1 MKHLETAD
9 LPKVE
14 GAGPSGGPAVS
25 GEPVPGLVLVYSAGQ
40 PTLAAISLGGAP
52 LVLGREGE
60 GVFPLHDATMSRRH
74 AEVRR
79 ESGVWRVR
87 DLGSRNGTF
96 VDGGPA
102 DGAIAH
108 EDPTVLRLGD
118 TLFLFTEDLR
128 RFASASIE
136 RREGGMV
143 VGPTLREAW
152 ARIEGAR
159 AAEALHLSGESGSG
173 KELFANGFHKL
184 GPSPSGPFVAVN
196 CATIPE
202 TLAERLLFGAK
213 KGAFSGA
220 DKDVEGFLVAASGGT
235 LFLDEVAELDLNVQ
249 AKLLRVLETRE
260 VLPLGSTKAVKIDVR
275 VVSATHR
282 GLRAQ
287 VAKGKFREDLYFRMG
302 RPEVAIPPLRDRLEE
317 VPWLVHLELGKLGA
331 RAHVSLLETCLL
343 RPWPGNVRELLSEV
357 RTSGREALG
366 LGRTVLDA
374 NGLSSTAGMAFGQV
388 AHPSAAAIARL
399 ETTPPSQPT
408 VPQQQRVQ
416 GRTPTAEE
424 LTQALQQ
431 HEGNVART
439 ARALGV
445 HRTQLRRW
453 LERYSIDPARFAP
466 PGATRDGSE

>member
-9 LPKVE
+9 LPKV
-14 GAGPSGGPAVS
+14 APTGPSGGSSLA
-25 GEPVPGLVLVYSAGQ
+25 GEPAPGLVLVYSAGQ
-40 PTLAAISLGGAP
+40 PTLAAVSPGAAL

-79 ESGVWRVR
+79 EGGVWRVR

-96 VDGGPA
+96 VDGAPA
-102 DGAIAH
+102 DGAIAY
-108 EDPTVLRLGD
+108 EDPTLLRLGD

-128 RFASASIE
+128 RFTSASVE
-136 RREGGMV
+136 RRQGGMV
-143 VGPTLREAW
+143 VGPTLRESW
-152 ARIEGAR
+152 VRIEGAR
-159 AAEALHLSGESGSG
+159 DAEALHLSGESGSG
-173 KELFANGFHKL
+173 KELFATGFHEL
-184 GPSPSGPFVAVN
+184 GPNPGGPFVAVN

-202 TLAERLLFGAK
+202 TLAERLLFGAR

-220 DKDVEGFLVAASGGT
+220 DKDVDGFLAAASGGT

-249 AKLLRVLETRE
+249 AKLLRVLETHE
-260 VLPLGSTKAVKIDVR
+260 VLPLGSTRSVKVDVR

-317 VPWLVHLELGKLGA
+317 LPWLVHLELGKLA
-331 RAHVSLLETCLL
+331 VRAHVSLLETCLL

-357 RTSGREALG
+357 RSSGREALG
-366 LGRTVLDA
+366 LQRKVLDA
-374 NGLSSTAGMAFGQV
+374 NGLSPTAGMAFGQV

-399 ETTPPSQPT
+399 ETTPPSQPA
-408 VPQQQRVQ
+408 PSQPPRPQ
-416 GRTPTAEE
+416 GRTPTADE
-424 LTQALQQ
+424 LSQALQQ

-439 ARALGV
+439 ARGLGV

-453 LERYSIDPARFAP
+453 LERYAIDPARFAP
-466 PGATRDGSE
+466 PGARTIEE